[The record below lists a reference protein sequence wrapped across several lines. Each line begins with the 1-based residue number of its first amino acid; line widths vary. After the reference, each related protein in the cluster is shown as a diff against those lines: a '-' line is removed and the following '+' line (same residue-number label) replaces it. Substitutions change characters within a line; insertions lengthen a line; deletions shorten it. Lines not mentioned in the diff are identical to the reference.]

1 MIEVVTELQ
10 IHLEDTGLN
19 IWFGNLRFTSFVLIK
34 KRTDE
39 ILEKAK
45 N

>member
-34 KRTDE
+34 RTDE

-45 N
+45 T